1 MEGKGEGGSGG
12 VDVPDDETGVS
23 TGFVKARSEVIGV
36 FGAEGE
42 GVAGARVADV
52 EGDALTAGES
62 VGP

>member
-1 MEGKGEGGSGG
+1 M
-12 VDVPDDETGVS
+12 DVPDDETGVS